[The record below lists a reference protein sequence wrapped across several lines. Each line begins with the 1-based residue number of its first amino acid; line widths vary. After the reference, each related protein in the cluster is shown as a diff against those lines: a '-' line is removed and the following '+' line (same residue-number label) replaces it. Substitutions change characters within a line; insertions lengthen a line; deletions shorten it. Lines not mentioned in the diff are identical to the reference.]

1 VADLPTQPEARGVR
15 RLGGESGALLADRRV
30 RVVLATIFVTM
41 AGFGIIAPIL
51 PLYAQSFG
59 VGYGAVGLLVAS
71 FAFTRLAFDLV
82 AGPLVDRYGE
92 RATLSVGV
100 IFLGITTVLLGHAP
114 TFAWAVVFRASG
126 GAGSA
131 LLFAALYSYYLK
143 IVPPERVGRA
153 FGLFYGTFN
162 VGMIAGQPL
171 GGFIAGI
178 TGSLRMPLYT
188 YSVFCF
194 AAGVL
199 FLLLTE
205 RSPRVDRPSE
215 RPTLHALRDLARL
228 RPFVTANVANFA
240 AFWVI
245 GGVWSTLIPLF
256 GHNALGMSELAIGTV
271 LSLSIAAEF
280 VVLYPFGAIVDRHG
294 WRLLLVLAS
303 IAYAAVVAVL
313 GLPSSVLVFALL
325 LVLMGLASGA
335 GATAPPAMLHD
346 VATEES
352 TGTAVGA
359 FRFCGDLG
367 FAVGPAV
374 AGWSANRFGFAGA
387 YLLAA
392 LPLVATA
399 LLAVRTPETQR
410 APVTPGRPA
419 A

>member
-1 VADLPTQPEARGVR
+1 MADIPTEPDARRAGETGSAGSL
-15 RLGGESGALLADRRV
+15 LGDRRV

-71 FAFTRLAFDLV
+71 FAFTRLAFDLI

-92 RATLSVGV
+92 RATLSAGV
-100 IFLGITTVLLGHAP
+100 VFLGITTLLLGHAP
-114 TFAWAVVFRASG
+114 SFGLALAFRAAG

-143 IVPPERVGRA
+143 VVPAERVGRA
-153 FGLFYGTFN
+153 FGLFYGMFN
-162 VGMIAGQPL
+162 IGMIAGQPL
-171 GGFIAGI
+171 GGFIAGV
-178 TGSLRMPLYT
+178 TGSLRMPLDVYAA
-188 YSVFCF
+188 FCF
-194 AAGVL
+194 AAGIL

-205 RSPRVDRPSE
+205 RTPGVGRPRE
-215 RPTLHALRDLARL
+215 RPTMHALRDLIRI

-240 AFWVI
+240 AFWII

-256 GHNALGMSELAIGTV
+256 GHDALGMSELAIGSV

-294 WRLLLVLAS
+294 RRTLLIVS
-303 IAYAAVVAVL
+303 MFAYAAVVAAL
-313 GLPSSVLVFALL
+313 GEPATVFVFAVLL
-325 LVLMGLASGA
+325 AALGLASGA
-335 GATAPPAMLHD
+335 GATAPAAMLHD
-346 VATEES
+346 VTPEES

-359 FRFCGDLG
+359 FRFSGDLG

-374 AGWSANRFGFAGA
+374 AGWTANRFGFAGA
-387 YLLAA
+387 FMFAAVPLLATAVLA
-392 LPLVATA
+392 L
-399 LLAVRTPETQR
+399 RTPETHPAQT
-410 APVTPGRPA
+410 VTRRTA